1 MRIILIAILFFATT
15 TSFAQDSN
23 WVKSTRTIGNEIA
36 DFTVDNLGNLFILTK
51 DNMLKK
57 YNVKGDSVA
66 VYNDV
71 KRFGKVYSIDV
82 ANPLKVLLYYKDF
95 GTIVVLDRFLSI
107 RNTIDL
113 RKQGIFQSKAIGQSY
128 DNGIWVYD
136 ELEAKLKKLNDEGTV
151 LDASVDLR
159 IITDT
164 APSPTYI
171 TDQDRLVYLY
181 DTTKGLI
188 IFDYFG
194 TLKNKVALVGWQD
207 LQVIGKV
214 VYGRKNNLFEIYE
227 PGSLILKERRLPSML
242 NGVQKTKI
250 SLNYLYC
257 LKDGVI
263 HMYAL

>member
-1 MRIILIAILFFATT
+1 MRILFITILFFFTSS
-15 TSFAQDSN
+15 SFAQDSN
-23 WVKSTRTIGNEIA
+23 WVKSSRTIGNEIA
-36 DFTVDNLGNLFILTK
+36 DFTVDNLGNLFVLTK

-57 YNVKGDSVA
+57 YNVKGDSVG

-71 KRFGKVYSIDV
+71 RRFGKVYSIDV
-82 ANPLKVLLYYKDF
+82 TNPLKVLLYYKDF
-95 GTIVVLDRFLSI
+95 STIVVLDRFLSI
-107 RNTIDL
+107 RNTVDL
-113 RKQGIFQSKAIGQSY
+113 RKQGIFQAKAIGQSY

-136 ELEAKLKKLNDEGTV
+136 ELEAKLKKLNDEGAV
-151 LDASVDLR
+151 QDATVDLR
-159 IITDT
+159 LITDT
-164 APSPTYI
+164 APSPTYV

-181 DTTKGLI
+181 DSTKGII
-188 IFDYFG
+188 IFDYYG
-194 TLKNKVALVGWQD
+194 ALKNKVALTGWQD

-214 VYGRKNNLFEIYE
+214 IYGRKNNLFESYE
-227 PGSLILKERRLPSML
+227 PGTLMLRERRLPSLL